1 MLVSRFSKE
10 LLQQLR
16 AACYASSLITA
27 LGMLSACG
35 IASSATSDKTWLRDG
50 SLALS
55 RPVPSVSASS
65 SSLADTASP
74 RASLRPSSTDLAQ
87 SSDSSSIVISR
98 KDKTLTAINPGSAPI
113 VIRTEGAQHL
123 PEGSFSVTLKE
134 ENPLWYAPREY
145 FLKRSM
151 VVPEE
156 GSRERFKRAA
166 LGSKT
171 IYLNNHTP
179 IHSGPVW
186 MQEIGGIR
194 VSSAEMQQVFST
206 ITVGTRV
213 EIR

>member
-10 LLQQLR
+10 LRRQLR
-16 AACYASSLITA
+16 TACYVSSLMTS
-27 LGMLSACG
+27 LGMLTACG
-35 IASSATSDKTWLRDG
+35 ITSSSTSDKAWLRDG

-55 RPVPSVSASS
+55 RPVPSVSTSPSTSTEA
-65 SSLADTASP
+65 ASP
-74 RASLRPSSTDLAQ
+74 RASLRPVSTDLTQ
-87 SSDSSSIVISR
+87 SSESSSIVISR
-98 KDKTLTAINPGSAPI
+98 KEKTLTAINPGAAPI
-113 VIRTEGAQHL
+113 TIKTEGAQYL

-151 VVPEE
+151 VIPEE

-166 LGSKT
+166 LGPKT
-171 IYLNNHTP
+171 IFLNNHTP

-194 VSSAEMQQVFST
+194 LSAAEMQQVFSA

-213 EIR
+213 EVR